1 MTTIRQAIEDEAKRQ
16 GDRILSRLLEESH
29 KGVEWKVTI
38 ASYAVAAAGV
48 MVALAAIFAVVVGF
62 LGVTEIRRSADHVD
76 ELRREAEGHLE
87 TIRGRVLQIAE
98 LEQVLATA
106 QAPQAGPGDPDP
118 DEDARRP
125 RGFD

>member
-16 GDRILSRLLEESH
+16 GDRLLSRLLEESH
-29 KGVEWKVTI
+29 RDVGWRVTI
-38 ASYAVAAAGV
+38 ASYAVAAAGF

-62 LGVTEIRRSADHVD
+62 LGVTEIRRSADDVD
-76 ELRREAEGHLE
+76 ELRREAEGHME
-87 TIRGRVLQIAE
+87 TIRRHVQQFAE
-98 LEQVLATA
+98 LEQVLAIA
-106 QAPQAGPGDPDP
+106 RAAQAGPGDLDP